1 MSSISYELESGIVTV
16 MTEEEMDKVLNGIY
30 DLNLSTQSVS
40 VQDYPTEAE
49 HLVAIRCYY
58 KEEDSVGNFYIY
70 LSGSYEDFSEP
81 IKYCPFCGR
90 KLNE

>member
-1 MSSISYELESGIVTV
+1 MCKYCDIKNIQKCAVYYGNSTFGQADNSIAETKYEDCRIA
-16 MTEEEMDKVLNGIY
+16 IY
-30 DLNLSTQSVS
+30 NDRYV
-40 VQDYPTEAE
+40 
-49 HLVAIRCYY
+49 
-58 KEEDSVGNFYIY
+58 IY